1 MFFIIFD
8 LTLNL
13 LQNVL
18 SAEADYHQALDVA
31 HGVPPPRAAPALLR
45 RVVLSTLV
53 GRVPLSHFEFESFL
67 RRVWFYASLEWE
79 GHSATLTSIQWNRIN
94 PKFTNFAC
102 CVWAWWPNQ
111 FRVCHL
117 QFDTLVYSSVRV
129 RESSNSCTEHWE
141 VPLMRPIFRCE
152 LRCILGPHTLVMGQN

>member
-53 GRVPLSHFEFESFL
+53 GRVPLS
-67 RRVWFYASLEWE
+67 
-79 GHSATLTSIQWNRIN
+79 I
-94 PKFTNFAC
+94 
-102 CVWAWWPNQ
+102 
-111 FRVCHL
+111 
-117 QFDTLVYSSVRV
+117 
-129 RESSNSCTEHWE
+129 SNSNLFYDGSGFMLVLSGEGI
-141 VPLMRPIFRCE
+141 L
-152 LRCILGPHTLVMGQN
+152 LR